1 MTPIEA
7 GHLPGVRTGRFLPLK
22 VIIAG
27 SRTETRFGQLLH
39 AINGCG
45 WPIASFAE
53 VVSGGARGVDHL
65 GERWA
70 EIVGIKVKRF
80 PAKWHT
86 YGSAAGRQRNIE
98 MAVYANA
105 LIAVWDG
112 SSPGTRH
119 MIETAERMGLKV
131 FVYRIRSGD

>member
-1 MTPIEA
+1 MR
-7 GHLPGVRTGRFLPLK
+7 HNK

-27 SRTETRFGQLLH
+27 SRTETRFGRLVN
-39 AINGCG
+39 AINACA
-45 WPIASFAE
+45 WPIESFAE
-53 VVSGGARGVDHL
+53 IVSGGARGVDQL

-70 EIVGIKVKRF
+70 GIVGIPVRRF

-98 MAVYANA
+98 MAVYADA

-119 MIETAERMGLKV
+119 MITTAERMGLKV
-131 FVYRIRSGD
+131 FVYRSTP